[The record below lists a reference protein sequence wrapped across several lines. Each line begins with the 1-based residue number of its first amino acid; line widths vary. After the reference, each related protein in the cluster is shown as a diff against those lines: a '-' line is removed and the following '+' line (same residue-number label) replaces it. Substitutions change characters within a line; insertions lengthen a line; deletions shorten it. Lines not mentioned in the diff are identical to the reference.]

1 MYKSAQVFYVLTSLH
16 WPSQS
21 EIELCKVEQYLYV
34 KTASCHGR
42 NAWKFQAGLQKA
54 TGKHRK
60 PYRTVARQVQAFKR
74 GSVSTADKHSNGRCC
89 MSVAV
94 SEKCMDKDRC

>member
-21 EIELCKVEQYLYV
+21 EIEMCKVEQHLYV

-42 NAWKFQAGLQKA
+42 NAWKFQAGLQEA
-54 TGKHRK
+54 MGKHRNCIVQLQGK
-60 PYRTVARQVQAFKR
+60 YRHSNVAVHQLPT
-74 GSVSTADKHSNGRCC
+74 STAMD
-89 MSVAV
+89 VAA
-94 SEKCMDKDRC
+94 CQWL